1 MTEDKKMD
9 ETLEA
14 IISDLPSHEQQQ
26 YRDAERAERFKAA
39 IQAQELAK
47 LSHKLYQPDPA
58 RMSEVQYASWV
69 ADELAKAERRN
80 RG

>member
-9 ETLEA
+9 ETLES
-14 IISDLPSHEQQQ
+14 IIQDLPDYEQKQ

-39 IQAQELAK
+39 ITAQEIAK
-47 LSHKLYQPDPA
+47 LSGKMYQPNPGA
-58 RMSEVQYASWV
+58 MTAEQFASWS
-69 ADELAKAERRN
+69 AEEIRKAERR